1 MRFFGILIVSFIF
14 NFYGFAQENENST
27 GTKEIKFADGIFL
40 NFDQVKNNSPVPK
53 SRLITTTGYNDRDFF
68 YELTKSKAISF
79 FDNYGTKQT
88 VETKS
93 IWGYSNNGVLYI
105 YLNSTFNRITFVGS
119 ISHFVA
125 NLTTYNNNYYDPYYY
140 NSYSYYR
147 NTYPYYPSD
156 RQTELRQYV
165 LDFKTGKVYDYDE
178 KSVSVLLMND
188 PELHDEYEAL
198 RRKKKKQL
206 KFYYIRKYNE
216 RNPLEINNQ

>member
-1 MRFFGILIVSFIF
+1 MRIISIVFSLLVLSNIV
-14 NFYGFAQENENST
+14 YGQEHEDSPAL
-27 GTKEIKFADGIFL
+27 KEIKFNDGIFL
-40 NFDQVKNNSPVPK
+40 NFDQVKTNSPVPK
-53 SRLITTTGYNDRDFF
+53 SRLITSTGYNDRDFF

-79 FDNYGTKQT
+79 YDNYGTKQT
-88 VETKS
+88 VETKK
-93 IWGYSNNGVLYI
+93 IWGYSNNGVLFI
-105 YLNSTFNRITFVGS
+105 YLNNTFNRITFVGN

-140 NSYSYYR
+140 NSYYYR
-147 NTYPYYPSD
+147 NSYPYYPSD

-165 LDFKTGKVYDYDE
+165 LDFETGKVYDYDE
-178 KSVSVLLMND
+178 KSVSILLMKD